1 MKDKLLPRKLFLTC
15 VGVLIM
21 GISVSAS
28 IYSGL
33 GTDPCTCINLGISG
47 KIGVPYWLCECI
59 FNAILLL
66 FPLIFSR
73 KLIGFGTVTSM
84 FFVGIVA
91 DMLRNTLY
99 RAFLPARPVV
109 WVHIV
114 FMLAGA
120 LFLGIGASFYM
131 APSLGVSSYDSTPLI
146 VKEHLP
152 FEFRWIRVTY
162 DVTAVIIGW
171 LLGSAV
177 GVGTVLVAFGLGPMI
192 HFSPE
197 KFKSVFCRRIPFP
210 PGKSLFNE
218 ENVSEKFRKRFLFC
232 NIE

>member
-1 MKDKLLPRKLFLTC
+1 
-15 VGVLIM
+15 VLIM

-47 KIGVPYWLCECI
+47 KIGVPYWLWQCI
-59 FNAILLL
+59 FNAILFL

-73 KLIGFGTVTSM
+73 KLIGFGTVVSM

-99 RAFLPARPVV
+99 RAFLPAQPAV
-109 WVHIV
+109 WVRIV

-131 APSLGVSSYDSTPLI
+131 VPSLGVSPYDSIPLI
-146 VKEHLP
+146 LKEHLP

-177 GVGTVLVAFGLGPMI
+177 GIGTVLVAFGLGPMI
-192 HFSPE
+192 HF
-197 KFKSVFCRRIPFP
+197 FARIIQ
-210 PGKSLFNE
+210 KC
-218 ENVSEKFRKRFLFC
+218 FLLQDSTPAGQ
-232 NIE
+232 IDL